1 MKVGGYISEHD
12 FTVAE
17 RVAHVLCGG
26 DVDPNSLVDE
36 AWMMTLEREA
46 FLHLLTQPKT
56 QERIAGLLKP
66 GKPVRNYGIAS
77 STLQQAIIGAAT
89 RRTHRQAPP
98 GLIFHTR
105 PPATP
110 GTP

>member
-1 MKVGGYISEHD
+1 MLISVFVFFKQKTAYEMRISDWSSDVCSSDLMKVCGYISEHD

-56 QERIAGLLKP
+56 QERIAGLLKT
-66 GKPVRNYGIAS
+66 GKPVRN
-77 STLQQAIIGAAT
+77 
-89 RRTHRQAPP
+89 
-98 GLIFHTR
+98 
-105 PPATP
+105 
-110 GTP
+110 